1 MFQAGLLLVRL
12 RCSMSAV
19 EQPGN
24 AAQAVDAR
32 LESNGQQLRDVRDQ
46 GDVSPV
52 FDGEKQNVQT
62 LSWDGPDDP
71 TNPVNW
77 SKRKKWIVTGAALFA
92 TLMACWNGTSITAA
106 AGLINEEFH
115 VSDAN
120 FPHSYWPMCSWSVG
134 GAVFIILFLPLM
146 EDLGVRVGFM
156 VTYVAF
162 VLFIIPQAV
171 AQNFAT
177 LIVTRFFSGGCA
189 SLLANTIASVIPDVW
204 ATEEERSI
212 PVGLY
217 ILLYLWGST
226 LGPPVF
232 GGVTQFLATDSES
245 WRWIFY
251 IQIIIYVALFPIF
264 WFTVQETR
272 GTVILRR
279 RAKQLRN
286 TTGEKIYTET
296 ELNAP
301 PLYNRLARSAVRPIM
316 LLFTEPVLFASTLW
330 SAFSFG
336 TVFLFTQSVAQVFS
350 TLYEWEEYS
359 ISYVQGAV
367 VIGEGLGWIATLYG
381 THLYL
386 KSASRNTECPGEPIP
401 EARLYV
407 SIFGS
412 FVGIV
417 GGMFVYAWTSYPE
430 FPWIAPAIGLAMVGF
445 GIMTVVTAVADYI
458 TDAYAAS
465 DYAGSAI
472 SAVAFGENNV
482 AAFLP
487 LAAQSMYTNLGFQW
501 ASTLL
506 AFLALLL
513 GVAPLVFIWK
523 GRWFREKSPFMQ
535 SGGEIMRVASR
546 SSKS

>member
-1 MFQAGLLLVRL
+1 
-12 RCSMSAV
+12 MSAIG
-19 EQPGN
+19 PLNHAGD
-24 AAQAVDAR
+24 QAETADAR
-32 LESNGQQLRDVRDQ
+32 LESNPHQLHDVESSSVIPPANQ
-46 GDVSPV
+46 
-52 FDGEKQNVQT
+52 GEKPDLQT
-62 LSWDGPDDP
+62 LTWDGPDDP

-77 SKRKKWIVTGAALFA
+77 SKRRKWIVTGAALFA
-92 TLMACWNGTSITAA
+92 TLMACWNGTSITVA
-106 AGLINEEFH
+106 AGDINEQFGI
-115 VSDAN
+115 SDAT
-120 FPHSYWPMCSWSVG
+120 FPHSYWPVTSWSVG
-134 GAVFIILFLPLM
+134 GAIFIILFLPLM
-146 EDLGVRVGFM
+146 EDLGVRWGFM
-156 VTYVAF
+156 ITYAF
-162 VLFIIPQAV
+162 FIIMIIPQAV
-171 AQNFAT
+171 AQNYAT

-204 ATEEERSI
+204 ETEEERSI

-217 ILLYLWGST
+217 ILLYLMGST

-232 GGVTQFLATDSES
+232 GGVTQFLDT

-264 WFTVQETR
+264 IYTVEETR

-279 RAKQLRN
+279 RAKKLRK
-286 TTGEKIYTET
+286 TTGKKIYTDT

-301 PLYNRLARSAVRPIM
+301 PIHSRLARSATRPIM

-336 TVFLFTQSVAQVFS
+336 TVFLFTQSVAQVFRD
-350 TLYEWEEYS
+350 LYGWEEYS

-367 VIGEGLGWIATLYG
+367 VIGEILGWFATLYG
-381 THLYL
+381 THLFL
-386 KSASRNTECPGEPIP
+386 KSASRNTECPGRPIP

-412 FVGIV
+412 FFGIV
-417 GGMFVYAWTSYPE
+417 GGMFIYAWTSYPDL
-430 FPWIAPAIGLAMVGF
+430 PWIAPSIGLAMVGF
-445 GIMTVVTAVADYI
+445 GIMTVVSAVADYI

-482 AAFLP
+482 AGFLP

-513 GVAPLVFIWK
+513 GIAPLVFVWK

-535 SGGEIMRVASR
+535 SGGEVMKGQSE
-546 SSKS
+546 KS

>member
-1 MFQAGLLLVRL
+1 
-12 RCSMSAV
+12 MSATG
-19 EQPGN
+19 QPSN

-32 LESNGQQLRDVRDQ
+32 LESNGQQLRDLQDQ
-46 GDVSPV
+46 GCGSPV
-52 FDGEKQNVQT
+52 FQGEKQDVQT
-62 LSWDGPDDP
+62 LNWDGPDDP

-77 SKRKKWIVTGAALFA
+77 SNRRKWIVTASALFA
-92 TLMACWNGTSITAA
+92 TLMACWNGTSITVA
-106 AGLINEEFH
+106 AGQINADFG

-156 VTYVAF
+156 ITYAVF
-162 VLFIIPQAV
+162 IIFIIPQAV

-204 ATEEERSI
+204 ATEEERSV

-232 GGVTQFLATDSES
+232 GGVTQFLAGTSQS

-264 WFTVQETR
+264 WFTVEETR

-279 RAKQLRN
+279 RAKKLRN
-286 TTGEKIYTET
+286 TTGNKIYTET
-296 ELNAP
+296 ELSAP
-301 PLYNRLARSAVRPIM
+301 PIWNRLARSSARPLM
-316 LLFTEPVLFASTLW
+316 LLFTEPVLFASTMW

-350 TLYEWEEYS
+350 TLYGWEEYS
-359 ISYVQGAV
+359 ISYVQAAV
-367 VIGEGLGWIATLYG
+367 VIGEGLGWLATLYG
-381 THLYL
+381 TRLYL
-386 KSASRNTECPGEPIP
+386 QSASRNTESPGRPIP

-417 GGMFVYAWTSYPE
+417 GGMFVYAWTSYPD

-506 AFLALLL
+506 GFLALML

-523 GRWFREKSPFMQ
+523 GKWFREKSPFMQ
-535 SGGEIMRVASR
+535 SGGGVMKNA
-546 SSKS
+546 